1 MFLPA
6 IGFGQ
11 AAVHLNCVKTLQ
23 SGDIQLNWSVPTSP
37 CPTGCF
43 VSYDVYVSTTGKSG
57 AYTLL
62 SSINNAATTT
72 YTHVGANGQN
82 NKNIF
87 YFIQTVCNCGAGN
100 IVTNSDTANDEL
112 KIPKINYIT
121 VKGNVVVM
129 SWQPSSSSQT
139 YAYQIYYYAGGS
151 FHPLYT
157 VRGYNTVIFT
167 DSTYN
172 PNTQS
177 VTFTIGSIDSCGSKY
192 VFNDTTPQHTI
203 YLQSSVD
210 RCNQTISLNWN
221 AYTNWRGGVNR
232 YDVFVK
238 LNHDTFKIAKT
249 LTPLEL
255 STLLSGYKDGDT
267 VQIYVQATEG
277 GSNNIVSKSNLI
289 TIIINVVQP
298 PAYTLIKNCTVENN
312 KEIKLQIVFDTNA
325 DIKAYSIYRSTD
337 DLNYSL
343 INTITL
349 PQPITTAPV
358 NFIDNTADVHH
369 TKYYYKVFSIDSCDR
384 NYVGAKANSIY
395 LSGYVDN
402 QNVTQ
407 LSWNKIK
414 IDSALLNGYTILRSN
429 NAWQSFTVVG
439 GVSPTDSMSWAD
451 GLRDLYA
458 SQDSFEYRIQAQFGF
473 RNSLLGTFNLSYS
486 NDLVIHP
493 NSEIFIPNTIFPK
506 GKNNV
511 FKPIITFPDI
521 LNYNLLI
528 FNRLGEKIFNSDSYN
543 TGWDGT
549 FGGNEVPQGNY
560 TYQITFEKP
569 DGKKFVKQGNCVVIY

>member
-1 MFLPA
+1 
-6 IGFGQ
+6 
-11 AAVHLNCVKTLQ
+11 
-23 SGDIQLNWSVPTSP
+23 
-37 CPTGCF
+37 
-43 VSYDVYVSTTGKSG
+43 
-57 AYTLL
+57 
-62 SSINNAATTT
+62 
-72 YTHVGANGQN
+72 
-82 NKNIF
+82 
-87 YFIQTVCNCGAGN
+87 
-100 IVTNSDTANDEL
+100 
-112 KIPKINYIT
+112 
-121 VKGNVVVM
+121 
-129 SWQPSSSSQT
+129 
-139 YAYQIYYYAGGS
+139 
-151 FHPLYT
+151 
-157 VRGYNTVIFT
+157 
-167 DSTYN
+167 
-172 PNTQS
+172 
-177 VTFTIGSIDSCGSKY
+177 
-192 VFNDTTPQHTI
+192 
-203 YLQSSVD
+203 
-210 RCNQTISLNWN
+210 
-221 AYTNWRGGVNR
+221 VNR
-232 YDVFVK
+232 YDIFVK

-255 STLLSGYKDGDT
+255 STFLSGYKDGDT

-277 GSNNIVSKSNLI
+277 GGNNIVSKSNLI

-298 PAYTLIKNCTVENN
+298 PTYTLLKNCSVENN
-312 KEIKLQIVFDTNA
+312 KDIKLQIVFDTDA

-337 DLNYSL
+337 DINYSL
-343 INTITL
+343 LSTTTFT
-349 PQPITTAPV
+349 QPVTTAPV
-358 NFIDNTADVHH
+358 YFIDNAADVHH
-369 TKYYYKVFSIDSCDR
+369 TKYFYKVFSIDSCGR
-384 NYVGAKANSIY
+384 SYEGAKGNSMY

-429 NAWQSFTVVG
+429 NAWQSFVVVG
-439 GVSPTDSMSWAD
+439 GVSPTDSTSWAD

-521 LNYNLLI
+521 LNYNLI
-528 FNRLGEKIFNSDSYN
+528 VFNRLGEKIFTSESYN

-560 TYQITFEKP
+560 TYQLSFEKP